1 MPIDPQQTVYYRKG
15 RFSTRLPESY
25 LYAPSHYWLR
35 ESAPGEFQVGL
46 TKFATRMLGD
56 FVEMEISV
64 QPGHNLTQG
73 QTIGWIEGF
82 KALSDIYC
90 VAEGTFIRRN
100 EALDSNP
107 DLLDKDPYDTGW
119 LFSYNGTTPRGAV
132 DVGGYVALLDAAI
145 DKMLEAEKTD
155 EKPQC

>member
-1 MPIDPQQTVYYRKG
+1 MPIDPKQTVYFRKG
-15 RFSTRLPESY
+15 RFSTRLPVSY
-25 LYAPSHYWLR
+25 LYSASHYWMR
-35 ESAPGEFQVGL
+35 PTESGVVQVGL

-64 QPGHNLTQG
+64 QPGEKLQEG

-90 VAEGTFIRRN
+90 VANGSLIGRN
-100 EALDSNP
+100 QALDSNP

-119 LFSYNGTTPRGAV
+119 LFSYNGVVPSGALEV
-132 DVGGYVALLDAAI
+132 SQYVELLDAAI
-145 DKMLEAEKTD
+145 DRMLESQKTD